1 MSITSPD
8 TRLTPPERV
17 TLDEQIAA
25 TIIEAVLDGRLPVGE
40 PLPAE
45 RELAEQLAVNR
56 TSLRQALA
64 RLEQIGLVR
73 SRQGS
78 GTVVQDPTTL
88 TDPAIV
94 RQLADQIG
102 TDLIGELIEVRS
114 GLGRLIGRLAAQ
126 RADDTDLAALRR
138 ALVTAIEAP
147 EATALLQ
154 ADLDFF
160 TVLIGATR
168 NRPLAGLIRWVEATY
183 GAVPESFAAA
193 FDDRE
198 DVVAGLDRVIEAVE
212 RGDGEVAARA
222 VEEYFEASGRR
233 LVAAASA

>member
-1 MSITSPD
+1 MTA
-8 TRLTPPERV
+8 THLTPPART

-45 RELAEQLAVNR
+45 RELAEQLSVNR

-94 RQLADQIG
+94 RQLANQIG
-102 TDLIGELIEVRS
+102 PDLVGELIEVRS
-114 GLGRLIGRLAAQ
+114 GLGTLIGRLAAR
-126 RADDTDLAALRR
+126 RADGDDLVALR
-138 ALVTAIEAP
+138 AAFDEVAAAP
-147 EATALLQ
+147 DATARLQ
-154 ADLDFF
+154 ADLTFF
-160 TVLIGATR
+160 SRLIASTR
-168 NRPLAGLIRWVEATY
+168 NRPLAGLIRWVESTY
-183 GAVPESFAAA
+183 GVAPESFAAA
-193 FDDRE
+193 FDDAVAVTSGLE
-198 DVVAGLDRVIEAVE
+198 VVLDAVQ
-212 RGDGEVAARA
+212 RGDEDAAARA
-222 VEEYFEASGRR
+222 VEVYFEASGHR
-233 LVAAASA
+233 LVVAAAR